1 MSAFEGGPAGAGTA
15 GPGRTIPFPPSQI
28 AALLESAAMLIEG
41 EINALGDEG
50 AQWHPAPG
58 EWCVNECVGHL
69 IEAERRGFAGRIR
82 DMIAHARLGSLTGAP
97 TPEPLVAWDQ
107 EAVARERNDCARMS
121 QSLWM
126 EFMGVRHASIA
137 LVRSLTPADLERSGE
152 HPKVGTLRV
161 KDLLQEWVHHDRN
174 HTKQL
179 LSVVQARVYPHMGN
193 SQKFVGE

>member
-1 MSAFEGGPAGAGTA
+1 MSASDPL
-15 GPGRTIPFPPSQI
+15 PPSQI
-28 AALLESAAMLIEG
+28 AAVLDYTCALIES
-41 EINALGDEG
+41 EITALGDEG

-82 DMIAHARLGSLTGAP
+82 DMIAGR
-97 TPEPLVAWDQ
+97 PLAAWDQ

-126 EFMGVRHASIA
+126 EFMGLRHDSIA
-137 LVRSLTPADLERSGE
+137 LVRSLTPPDLERSGE
-152 HPKVGTLRV
+152 HPKVGTLHV

>member
-1 MSAFEGGPAGAGTA
+1 MTAALTPA
-15 GPGRTIPFPPSQI
+15 QI
-28 AALLESAAMLIEG
+28 AGLLESTCALIEG
-41 EINALGDEG
+41 EVNALGDEG
-50 AQWHPAPG
+50 AQWHPAPA

-82 DMIAHARLGSLTGAP
+82 DMIAGK
-97 TPEPLVAWDQ
+97 PLAAWDQ
-107 EAVARERNDCARMS
+107 EAVARERKDCDRMS

-126 EFMGVRHASIA
+126 EFMGLRHDSIA
-137 LVRSLTPADLERSGE
+137 LVKRSGE

-179 LSVVQARVYPHMGN
+179 LAVVQERVYPHMGN

>member
-1 MSAFEGGPAGAGTA
+1 MKGAFEGGPAGAGKS
-15 GPGRTIPFPPSQI
+15 GPGRSIPLTTSHI
-28 AALLESAAMLIEG
+28 AGLLESTSALIEG

-82 DMIAHARLGSLTGAP
+82 DIIAGK
-97 TPEPLVAWDQ
+97 PLFAWDQ
-107 EAVARERNDCARMS
+107 EAVARERKDCARMS

-126 EFMGVRHASIA
+126 EFMGLRHDSVA
-137 LVRSLTPADLERSGE
+137 LVRALTAADLERSGE

-161 KDLLQEWVHHDRN
+161 KDLLQEWIHHDRN
-174 HTKQL
+174 HTRQL
-179 LSVVQARVYPHMGN
+179 LAVVQARVYPHLGN
-193 SQKFVGE
+193 AQKFVGE

>member
-1 MSAFEGGPAGAGTA
+1 MSGPLAPA
-15 GPGRTIPFPPSQI
+15 QI
-28 AALLESAAMLIEG
+28 AALLESTCALIEG
-41 EINALGDEG
+41 EINALGDDG

-82 DMIAHARLGSLTGAP
+82 DMIAGR
-97 TPEPLVAWDQ
+97 PLVAWDQ

-121 QSLWM
+121 QSIWT
-126 EFMGVRHASIA
+126 EFMGLRHDSIA
-137 LVRSLTPADLERSGE
+137 MVRSLTAADLERSGE

-174 HTKQL
+174 HIRQAL
-179 LSVVQARVYPHMGN
+179 ANVQAYAWPHMGN
-193 SQKFVGE
+193 AQRFSLPTPS

>member
-1 MSAFEGGPAGAGTA
+1 MSSTA
-15 GPGRTIPFPPSQI
+15 AFPPAVI
-28 AALLESAAMLIEG
+28 AGLLESTCALIEG
-41 EINALGDEG
+41 ELGALGDEG

-82 DMIAHARLGSLTGAP
+82 DMIAHARRGSLTGAP
-97 TPEPLVAWDQ
+97 TPEPLIAWDQ

-126 EFMGVRHASIA
+126 EFMGLRHDSIG
-137 LVRSLTPADLERSGE
+137 LVRSLTAADLEHSGE

-174 HTKQL
+174 HTRQL
-179 LSVVQARVYPHMGN
+179 LAVVQARVYPHMGN
-193 SQKFVGE
+193 SQRFVGE